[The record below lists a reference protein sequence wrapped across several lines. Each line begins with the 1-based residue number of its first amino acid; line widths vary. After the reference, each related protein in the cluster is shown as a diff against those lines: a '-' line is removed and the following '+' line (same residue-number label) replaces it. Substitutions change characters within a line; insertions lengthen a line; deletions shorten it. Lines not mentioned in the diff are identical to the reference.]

1 MNPGPPVPQTGALTG
16 LRYAPPTAHVYD
28 ASAQGARAGHRTGAA
43 AYHCCVI
50 PGLPEKRCFIQRHGR
65 RQKLVYPPVQ
75 RYMDENLNAP
85 ITEYIDFAPNFVVN
99 YRENYFSQGIA
110 NDDIMSSIVRWFFL
124 AASVCKARAIPF
136 RQE

>member
-1 MNPGPPVPQTGALTG
+1 
-16 LRYAPPTAHVYD
+16 
-28 ASAQGARAGHRTGAA
+28 
-43 AYHCCVI
+43 
-50 PGLPEKRCFIQRHGR
+50 
-65 RQKLVYPPVQ
+65 
-75 RYMDENLNAP
+75 MDENLNAP

-124 AASVCKARAIPF
+124 AASVCKARATPF